1 MVKSYRNSRSLN
13 NRRKRN
19 TRRTKGGLKDDINT
33 EVTNLMN
40 DISKFFNEPTL
51 KEKKIIQIRLQG
63 MKLIL
68 ESAIQLTTDQLEKD
82 ILKNKLTTIN
92 VASVMVDDTIPSPQ
106 RSRSRSRS
114 GSRSGNR

>member
-19 TRRTKGGLKDDINT
+19 TRRTKGGLKDDINI

-51 KEKKIIQIRLQG
+51 NQKNSIKIRLPGVISRLQ
-63 MKLIL
+63 
-68 ESAIQLTTDQLEKD
+68 SAIQLTTNELEKN

-92 VASVMVDDTIPSPQ
+92 VASDMVDDTTTIPSPQ
-106 RSRSRSRS
+106 RSRSRST
-114 GSRSGNR
+114 SRNR